1 MSAVSSSL
9 LGSSH
14 HRNGSG
20 SSTNKHRDSRRR
32 ERTGMAAEEAN
43 DNSNLVKLC
52 INKPKSWN
60 WELTTSK
67 SSPSIAFPIIQLYDK
82 KSGALLAETNEADCQ
97 IRGGAAGSS
106 RGSISN
112 SQSSSNGIIR
122 RKNGSSASRRCA
134 TTTNLPEIIAESRD
148 EELLSSSGQLPL
160 KVSHCR
166 SKSWQNDEISRGS
179 DKCKPRSR
187 SSSVNRKLASLDEL
201 LNGVVDQ
208 YARDGV
214 QCKLTY
220 HGSSSNSRRG
230 SCERKVEG
238 GPKLDE
244 QRWTNNN
251 FPLGK
256 SKSSTYVPVVA
267 KTTSNSSCVSTTDRK
282 KKYRRAHSV
291 NSLRFSNSILERI
304 REYKRSSST
313 SSSEGEEVVAAEE
326 SGAEDDQPGNLLSP
340 SGTLKRNNLRMV
352 HSATDIAGEKSIQAT
367 EEDVYRPKY
376 TLRTSKAGTIVVCE
390 ESFRH
395 RKVRRRPRSLT
406 RSEERKEG
414 EDYVVFSPEKVKTK
428 FEYIG
433 RAEEQ
438 EQEQGEDKKGEA
450 SLAVVGGANRY
461 QREIDNIDKMILEKL
476 KTEKVT
482 GGKSTLTRRHKSLV
496 DRASVNGGGVC
507 SKIMDSSGPIRFPS
521 HRSVDLSTAVDGGDR
536 RCQTVMDKK
545 EKRISFGETTRFSR
559 STDYEECGGDD
570 ATRIDIND
578 VDNLDRSRYHNDF
591 HREVIDGVPTKATT
605 TTTQSHH
612 AAAGSDK
619 DKLCPPLV
627 IAGRK
632 QVRRTRRS
640 LSADYPTPRLN
651 DLLLSSSTE
660 EEYKSGRSDGDKSQ
674 EPQRKNRGRSRTRK
688 RRTPTDSEEREAKA
702 VRTATS
708 AEDEKEGRTHKLIV
722 KGKLTN
728 QPTSKRV
735 AGMRQWPDINLFKG
749 NYINL
754 SQSNWSRKVFIE
766 KLLLSA
772 KFVNSKLFVGLRLSV
787 VHSGQCTEND

>member
-9 LGSSH
+9 RSSSH
-14 HRNGSG
+14 HQNGSG
-20 SSTNKHRDSRRR
+20 NNSSSKHRDSRRR

-52 INKPKSWN
+52 INKPKDWN

-82 KSGALLAETNEADCQ
+82 KSGELLAETNEADCQ
-97 IRGGAAGSS
+97 IRGRGAAAAGVGGSS
-106 RGSISN
+106 RASITNSN
-112 SQSSSNGIIR
+112 SNSSGIIR
-122 RKNGSSASRRCA
+122 RKNGSSVSRRCA
-134 TTTNLPEIIAESRD
+134 TTTNIIPEIIAESRD

-179 DKCKPRSR
+179 DKCKARSR

-208 YARDGV
+208 YAREGV

-220 HGSSSNSRRG
+220 HGSRRG
-230 SCERKVEG
+230 SCERKVDS
-238 GPKLDE
+238 PKLDE
-244 QRWTNNN
+244 QQQQRWTNNYA
-251 FPLGK
+251 LGK
-256 SKSSTYVPVVA
+256 SKSSTYVPVIA
-267 KTTSNSSCVSTTDRK
+267 KTTSNSSCVSSDRK

-313 SSSEGEEVVAAEE
+313 SSSEGEDEVDLGNSEE
-326 SGAEDDQPGNLLSP
+326 TTGADDQPGNLLSP
-340 SGTLKRNNLRMV
+340 TGTLRRNKLRMV

-406 RSEERKEG
+406 RSEERKDG

-433 RAEEQ
+433 RAENE
-438 EQEQGEDKKGEA
+438 EAENAKKGEPPI
-450 SLAVVGGANRY
+450 VGEAANRY

-482 GGKSTLTRRHKSLV
+482 GGKSTQTRRHKSLV
-496 DRASVNGGGVC
+496 DRASATGIDEVVGRGGIYAN
-507 SKIMDSSGPIRFPS
+507 IMDFPGAACPVRYPS
-521 HRSVDLSTAVDGGDR
+521 HRSDDLSTAVDGADR
-536 RCQTVMDKK
+536 CCQKAVDTK

-578 VDNLDRSRYHNDF
+578 VDNLGRSTRRYHDDF
-591 HREVIDGVPTKATT
+591 HREVIDGEPRPTG
-605 TTTQSHH
+605 TTQSHH
-612 AAAGSDK
+612 AAASDK
-619 DKLCPPLV
+619 DKCCPPLLV
-627 IAGRK
+627 GGQQRK

-660 EEYKSGRSDGDKSQ
+660 EEKPDEDK
-674 EPQRKNRGRSRTRK
+674 EQRKNRGRSRTRK
-688 RRTPTDSEEREAKA
+688 RRTPTTSEERETKTM
-702 VRTATS
+702 RTTT
-708 AEDEKEGRTHKLIV
+708 AENDKEQEGRTHKLIV
-722 KGKLTN
+722 QGKPKNKPTN

-735 AGMRQWPDINLFKG
+735 AGLPMAR
-749 NYINL
+749 
-754 SQSNWSRKVFIE
+754 
-766 KLLLSA
+766 
-772 KFVNSKLFVGLRLSV
+772 
-787 VHSGQCTEND
+787 H